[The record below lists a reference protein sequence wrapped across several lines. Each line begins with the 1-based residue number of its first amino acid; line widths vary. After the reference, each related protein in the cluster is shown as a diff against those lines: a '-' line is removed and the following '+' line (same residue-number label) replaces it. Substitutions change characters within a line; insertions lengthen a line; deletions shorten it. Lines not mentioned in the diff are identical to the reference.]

1 MIFQLLVFW
10 EEDFNKTLAG
20 KIRKYNWT
28 EKKHIWFT
36 LYGNNCAEHF
46 FPTPFRTCRPYSTL
60 VGPRCGVD
68 FVSILSQEP
77 QEQVPPPYFLPDGK
91 APCVWRVWRMSGRTF
106 EGIKKLSLGCQ
117 GDVLRVS

>member
-1 MIFQLLVFW
+1 MIFQLLVFC

-60 VGPRCGVD
+60 VG
-68 FVSILSQEP
+68 LSRSG
-77 QEQVPPPYFLPDGK
+77 L
-91 APCVWRVWRMSGRTF
+91 CVHTVTRTTRTGTPTLFFTRWKSPLCLEGLEDVW
-106 EGIKKLSLGCQ
+106 
-117 GDVLRVS
+117 